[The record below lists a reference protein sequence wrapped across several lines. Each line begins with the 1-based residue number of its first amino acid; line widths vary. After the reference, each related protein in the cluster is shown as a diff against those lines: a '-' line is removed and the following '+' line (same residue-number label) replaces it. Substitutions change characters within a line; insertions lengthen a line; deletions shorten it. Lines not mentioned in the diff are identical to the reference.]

1 MLVILNL
8 DKLFYSALKSFINV
22 LNKQMLYS
30 TTIIKYIF
38 FWYLIYMFLLVELWE
53 RVSNSCISVHFLLTE
68 NISRDKQG
76 IIE

>member
-53 RVSNSCISVHFLLTE
+53 RVSNSCISVHFLLRE

>member
-53 RVSNSCISVHFLLTE
+53 RVSNSCKSVHFLLTE